1 MKAYLTIEKEAVCET
16 VIKKSRFIGA
26 VYPVETPEEAA
37 LKLSEIKKK
46 YWDATHNC
54 SAMIVGADSAAMRFS
69 DDGEPQGTA
78 GMPMLEVLKQTGLT
92 NVLAIV
98 TRYFGGVLLGAG
110 GLVRAYAGAVADAV
124 NAAQKIEMI
133 PCLVYRLKL
142 PYASFGRLEA
152 MAASGGYGRGNVV
165 FGADVQAELLVPGES
180 AGRFEAEVSEAFL
193 GNVKPDAC
201 GETYL
206 AKKVQ

>member
-1 MKAYLTIEKEAVCET
+1 MKKYLTIEKETVCET

-26 VYPVETPEEAA
+26 VYPVKTPEGAA

-46 YWDATHNC
+46 HWDATHNC
-54 SAMIVGADSAAMRFS
+54 SAMIIGADASVMRFS

-78 GMPMLEVLKQTGLT
+78 GMPMLEVLKQNGLV
-92 NVLAIV
+92 NVLTVV

-110 GLVRAYAGAVADAV
+110 GLVRAYAGSVTSAV

-133 PCLVYRLKL
+133 PCFIYRVKL
-142 PYASFGRLEA
+142 PYASFGRLET
-152 MAASGGYGRGNVV
+152 MALAGGYGKSKVV
-165 FGADVQAELLVPGES
+165 FGEDVQAELLVPVEFKE
-180 AGRFEAEVSEAFL
+180 RFEAEVSEAFL
-193 GNVKPDAC
+193 GNVKPLAC

-206 AKKVQ
+206 AKK